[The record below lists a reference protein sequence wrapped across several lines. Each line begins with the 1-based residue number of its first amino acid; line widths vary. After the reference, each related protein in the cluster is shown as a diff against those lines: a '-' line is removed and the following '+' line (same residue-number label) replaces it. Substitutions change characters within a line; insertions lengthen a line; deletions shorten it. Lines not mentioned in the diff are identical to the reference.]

1 MADGQT
7 SITGKIIAVLPL
19 QSGQGQ
25 KGEWKKQDAVIE
37 TDGQYPKKICVTFF
51 NKALTDEV
59 ALGNRITVTV
69 NLDSREYNGKWY
81 NQINAWKITDCQR
94 ATQTSQPKQNE
105 DEQNYHAHVAERQS
119 SASVD
124 DTENLPF

>member
-1 MADGQT
+1 MADGKT

-19 QSGQGQ
+19 QSGQG
-25 KGEWKKQDAVIE
+25 KNGEWKKQDAVIE
-37 TDGQYPKKICVTFF
+37 TDGKYPKKICVTFF

-59 ALGNRITVTV
+59 ELGNRITVTV

-94 ATQTSQPKQNE
+94 ATQSATPTVDE
-105 DEQNYHAHVAERQS
+105 DEQNYHAHVAERQ
-119 SASVD
+119 ASGNNPD
-124 DTENLPF
+124 ELDLPF

>member
-105 DEQNYHAHVAERQS
+105 DEQNYHALVAERQADQS
-119 SASVD
+119 DFHES
-124 DTENLPF
+124 EMPF

>member
-1 MADGQT
+1 MADGKT

-19 QSGQGQ
+19 QSGQGK

-94 ATQTSQPKQNE
+94 ATQSAQPKQNE
-105 DEQNYHAHVAERQS
+105 DEQKYHAHVAERQS

>member
-59 ALGNRITVTV
+59 ELGNRITVTV

-94 ATQTSQPKQNE
+94 ATQSAKPTVDE
-105 DEQNYHAHVAERQS
+105 YEQNYHAHVAERQS